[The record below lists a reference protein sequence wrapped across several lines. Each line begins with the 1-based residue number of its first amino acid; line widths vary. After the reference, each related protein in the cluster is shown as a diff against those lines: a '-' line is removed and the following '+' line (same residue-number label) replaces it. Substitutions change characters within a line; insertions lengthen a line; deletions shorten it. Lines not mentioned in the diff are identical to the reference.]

1 LRLTF
6 FVSSDGAIREP
17 PKKHSDFWDLIF
29 NLLWA
34 EMTRFH
40 LLTTLFHHNDYPARR
55 LSSDGLETNH
65 PTTEKFLK
73 DLLTVEGM
81 SERHLSVLVSI
92 LLLACW

>member
-1 LRLTF
+1 LQGSTTLNSSRPGLRLTF

-55 LSSDGLETNH
+55 LSSDW
-65 PTTEKFLK
+65 K
-73 DLLTVEGM
+73 
-81 SERHLSVLVSI
+81 
-92 LLLACW
+92 